1 MDRAQLIKAFT
12 ATVQASLHGLQSL
25 EPVLEREHHALTGRD
40 PQHLEQVV
48 HDKLALLN
56 QLEHSVRA
64 RDRLQ
69 QAAGFDTGLDAG
81 GQLVETFDQAALRRD
96 WMQLNA
102 VAQRVAELNDRN
114 GQLAVQGQRNS
125 RNALGILT
133 GRSAEDDTYTTLRRK
148 PAAAAS
154 GSLGKV

>member
-1 MDRAQLIKAFT
+1 MDREQLLKAFT

-40 PQHLEQVV
+40 PQCLEQVV

-69 QAAGFDTGLDAG
+69 QAAGLEPGLEAG
-81 GQLVETFDQAALRRD
+81 SQLVESLDQAALRHD
-96 WMQLNA
+96 WTQLNE
-102 VAQRVAELNDRN
+102 VAQRVAERNDRN
-114 GQLAVQGQRNS
+114 GQLAFQGQRNTRS
-125 RNALGILT
+125 ALRILT
-133 GRSAEDDTYTTLRRK
+133 GRAAKDDTYTTLRRR
-148 PAAAAS
+148 PATAAS
-154 GSLGKV
+154 CSLGKV